1 MIKWTGHTRKVDANG
16 RLIVPS
22 QLRDELK
29 IQQNDIYE
37 FGILETED
45 GKTYLCIEC
54 HNLIDEVER
63 AKQILRDAGIQID

>member
-29 IQQNDIYE
+29 IQ
-37 FGILETED
+37 
-45 GKTYLCIEC
+45 
-54 HNLIDEVER
+54 
-63 AKQILRDAGIQID
+63 

>member
-29 IQQNDIYE
+29 IKPNDIYE
-37 FGILETED
+37 FGIMETED

-54 HNLIDEVER
+54 YNLISEVER
-63 AKQILRDAGIQID
+63 AKEVLRKAGFAVD